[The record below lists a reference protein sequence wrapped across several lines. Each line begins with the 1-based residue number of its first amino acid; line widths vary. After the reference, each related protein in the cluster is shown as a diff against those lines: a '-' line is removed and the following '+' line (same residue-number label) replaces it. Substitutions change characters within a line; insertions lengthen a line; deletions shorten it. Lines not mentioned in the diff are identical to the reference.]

1 MIKKETGDILIP
13 VSNFR
18 IHIGLHEQELKDSLF
33 YKELLREERD
43 MQTGYIWYDFFPI
56 AFYSYKIIYSLCFK
70 NSVLDCLHFCVDSD
84 ALPKS
89 WANWSKE
96 SELKRKH
103 LNEKLLYEIFNDNIN
118 EQSTLPSA
126 YHFEW
131 GNIISCYDPRSGQS
145 SIILHYNNN

>member
-13 VSNFR
+13 VGNFR
-18 IHIGLHEQELKDSLF
+18 IHIDLHEQELKDSLF

-43 MQTGYIWYDFFPI
+43 MKTGYIWYYFSQITFC
-56 AFYSYKIIYSLCFK
+56 SYKIIFSLCFK
-70 NSVLDCLHFCVDSD
+70 NSILDCIHFCVDSD

-96 SELKRKH
+96 SELKRKN
-103 LNEKLLYEIFNDNIN
+103 LNEELLFEIFNDSISK
-118 EQSTLPSA
+118 QRTLPSE

-131 GNIISCYDPRSGQS
+131 GDITSCYDPRSGES
-145 SIILHYNNN
+145 SIILHYNNS